1 MLAHYCYKLGMNKEG
16 NKILDQVA
24 RTSVEYLTWYAGLS
38 IAQQNNSSNA
48 IGRNVAIL
56 NNVLQISQ
64 ETKGREIFNKY
75 LPIFETFANKY
86 NTGQ

>member
-1 MLAHYCYKLGMNKEG
+1 
-16 NKILDQVA
+16 
-24 RTSVEYLTWYAGLS
+24 
-38 IAQQNNSSNA
+38 
-48 IGRNVAIL
+48 
-56 NNVLQISQ
+56 LQISQ